1 MSGRWGSGGQA
12 LRVRGHMAKRCA
24 NGCGFLAAREAGQ
37 ALRAGTIRHPS
48 TTGVVPKIAFAMK
61 VSHWIFARCAHYST
75 AISDS
80 QQFERH
86 LRSSKLY
93 SLL

>member
-37 ALRAGTIRHPS
+37 ALRAGTIRHPLHHWRGPQDRLRDES
-48 TTGVVPKIAFAMK
+48 
-61 VSHWIFARCAHYST
+61 VSLDFRS
-75 AISDS
+75 
-80 QQFERH
+80 
-86 LRSSKLY
+86 LRSLQHGY
-93 SLL
+93 QRLTTI